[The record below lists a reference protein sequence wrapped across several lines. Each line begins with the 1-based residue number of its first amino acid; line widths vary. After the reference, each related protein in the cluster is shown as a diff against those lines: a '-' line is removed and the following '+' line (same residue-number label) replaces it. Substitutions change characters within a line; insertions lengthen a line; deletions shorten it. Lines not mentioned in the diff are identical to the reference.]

1 MFTNNWNAIYKNGSY
16 VRCSECFREWS
27 YASNVENTVHL
38 IFLFLLYKSSKKL
51 STSAI
56 LLNLNIESWRF

>member
-1 MFTNNWNAIYKNGSY
+1 MFTNNRNAIYKNDPY
-16 VRCSECFREWS
+16 VRCSECFREWL
-27 YASNVENTVHL
+27 YANVISNVENTVHL

-56 LLNLNIESWRF
+56 L